1 MIDAHT
7 IAWINLVG
15 SACTVLGA
23 LYLAYDLLGGTRGPL
38 RTLTRVVTY
47 SILFAAGY
55 SIGLGLVYG
64 LTAGAGLGL
73 ALAIELRSLGR
84 FRAEGKQMPRW
95 ISLAFGFLRGIVQG
109 IAASLAFRLD
119 FGIIFGLLSAV
130 GLVLVYAYGFSVA
143 AEYATDIRPRLSRQ
157 KLMAS
162 IARGLVIG
170 LAGALAG
177 VLVRRGTAALIFG
190 LEVGLVVGFVSALVG
205 TVSPFIEFW
214 ADHLP
219 ERRLGALGIGITIFG
234 FALQSIQ
241 FIVIL
246 LNIPVR

>member
-73 ALAIELRSLGR
+73 ALAIELRSLG
-84 FRAEGKQMPRW
+84 
-95 ISLAFGFLRGIVQG
+95 
-109 IAASLAFRLD
+109 
-119 FGIIFGLLSAV
+119 
-130 GLVLVYAYGFSVA
+130 
-143 AEYATDIRPRLSRQ
+143 
-157 KLMAS
+157 
-162 IARGLVIG
+162 
-170 LAGALAG
+170 
-177 VLVRRGTAALIFG
+177 
-190 LEVGLVVGFVSALVG
+190 
-205 TVSPFIEFW
+205 
-214 ADHLP
+214 
-219 ERRLGALGIGITIFG
+219 ALGIGITIFG